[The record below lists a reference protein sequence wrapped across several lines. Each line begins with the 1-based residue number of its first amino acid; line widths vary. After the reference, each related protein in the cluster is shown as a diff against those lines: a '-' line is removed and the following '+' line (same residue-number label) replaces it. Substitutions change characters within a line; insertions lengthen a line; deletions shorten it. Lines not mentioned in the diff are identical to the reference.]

1 MGSTSPA
8 GVKPSSRTVEL
19 GKMAMGA
26 LLLLSAQVPVALY
39 MGVAG
44 DDLHA
49 VAEVIGTLA
58 MSVSLVGTG
67 AAVGHGARHW
77 GAAEPS
83 GGRTG

>member
-1 MGSTSPA
+1 MGSTSTT

-19 GKMAMGA
+19 GKLSMGA
-26 LLLLSAQVPVALY
+26 LLLLSVQVPVALY

-67 AAVGHGARHW
+67 AAGGHGARHW

-83 GGRTG
+83 GGRKG